1 MLLINQLLHTLF
13 IAVTD
18 FFMVLA
24 EADTPEAWGECP
36 IAVTVEKS
44 QR

>member
-24 EADTPEAWGECP
+24 EADTPEAWGECS
-36 IAVTVEKS
+36 IAVTVETN

>member
-13 IAVTD
+13 VMVND
-18 FFMVLA
+18 FFMVLS

-36 IAVTVEKS
+36 IAVSETH
-44 QR
+44 RR

>member
-13 IAVTD
+13 IAVNN
-18 FFMVLA
+18 FFMLLA
-24 EADTPEAWGECP
+24 EADTPEAWGESLIP
-36 IAVTVEKS
+36 IAETQ

>member
-13 IAVTD
+13 IAITD
-18 FFMVLA
+18 FSMALA
-24 EADTPEAWGECP
+24 KADTPEAWGECP
-36 IAVTVEKS
+36 IAVETN